1 METTSAMMD
10 NSNDASLSQKKGN
23 DTSSANSPST
33 THPHLSLK
41 CGTRKAS
48 HGGLHP
54 IPSIS
59 YSRPSATEMASTQ
72 FTDYYSLLEIAV
84 ESDAK
89 TINKAY
95 RKKALQYHPDK
106 NKGDAKA
113 SGQSYSANDK

>member
-1 METTSAMMD
+1 MTLSLIAPLLH
-10 NSNDASLSQKKGN
+10 NSLPFHWNVKPTNQRTPQSQK
-23 DTSSANSPST
+23 
-33 THPHLSLK
+33 
-41 CGTRKAS
+41 
-48 HGGLHP
+48 LHIHTNP
-54 IPSIS
+54 QPN
-59 YSRPSATEMASTQ
+59 MASTQ

-113 SGQSYSANDK
+113 SKQL